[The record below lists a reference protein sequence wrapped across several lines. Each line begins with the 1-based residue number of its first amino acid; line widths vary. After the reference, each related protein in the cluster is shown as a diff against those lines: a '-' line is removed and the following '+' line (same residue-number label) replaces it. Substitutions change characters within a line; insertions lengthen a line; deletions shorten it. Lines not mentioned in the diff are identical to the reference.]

1 MSFALQKTS
10 CTLKTTHCKEIKD
23 LKYQDMKEN

>member
-1 MSFALQKTS
+1 MTDNIQSK